1 MNWIIRLLF
10 IGWLWVLVAKI
21 LGNIEWSW
29 WIVLIPLW
37 LPAGIFLIFYMIAFG
52 VVIYEVRQYNRAIRA
67 IRTIREHNQKSK

>member
-21 LGNIEWSW
+21 AWNITWSW

-52 VVIYEVRQYNRAIRA
+52 VVIYEDRQYKRAIRA
-67 IRTIREHNQKSK
+67 IREHNQKSK

>member
-1 MNWIIRLLF
+1 MNWIIRILF

-21 LGNIEWSW
+21 VGNLTWSW

-52 VVIYEVRQYNRAIRA
+52 AVYEERQYKRTIRA
-67 IRTIREHNQKSK
+67 IREHNQKSK